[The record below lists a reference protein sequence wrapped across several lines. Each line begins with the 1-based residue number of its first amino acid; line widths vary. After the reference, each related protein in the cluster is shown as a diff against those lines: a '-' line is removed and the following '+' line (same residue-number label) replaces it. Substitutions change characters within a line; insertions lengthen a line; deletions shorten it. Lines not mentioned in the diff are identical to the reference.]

1 MFINVS
7 FSFLCDL
14 FFKLLDVNF
23 DVSSGGSG
31 CGILF
36 FNSFDVRLQWKYYF
50 FVLFHLLF
58 CF

>member
-7 FSFLCDL
+7 FSLLCDL

-23 DVSSGGSG
+23 DVSFGGSG

-36 FNSFDVRLQWKYYF
+36 FNSFDVRLQWNGSDM
-50 FVLFHLLF
+50 VR
-58 CF
+58 